1 MAYLDG
7 IDISHWQ
14 KGLNVKKV
22 DADFIILKAT
32 QGVNYKDPCFDQWAK
47 EVLDS
52 GKKLG
57 IYHFADGETSGAE
70 EAFYFWRV
78 VQKYNGKAIFVLDW
92 EANAL
97 KKGVSYAR
105 AFLDN
110 FYKVSGKRALIYT
123 SRSVTTAYN
132 WSSVAKN
139 YKLWVAGYPSSSTT
153 KYYHPSQYPNLGAWS
168 KAIIRQY
175 SDKGRVEGY
184 SGNLDIDCFYGSKA
198 DWDKI
203 AGTKVVTTTTI
214 KKEEPKKT
222 TTATTAKKTTTVKK
236 TTTTSKKTTTTKKS
250 IDTLARE
257 VIAGKWGTG
266 DSRKSKIKKAGYD
279 YNQVQA
285 RVNKYNSV
293 AKDVIKGK
301 YGTGA
306 IRTSNLKKAGYDPA
320 TVQKLVNQLL

>member
-1 MAYLDG
+1 MAYLNG

-14 KGLNVKKV
+14 RGLNISKV

-32 QGVNYKDPCFDQWAK
+32 EGVGYVDSCFDAWAK
-47 EVLDS
+47 QVIAS
-52 GKKLG
+52 KKKLG
-57 IYHFADGETSGAE
+57 IYHFADGGSSGAK
-70 EAFYFWRV
+70 EATHFWNV
-78 VQKYNGKAIFVLDW
+78 VKKYNGKAIFVLDW

-97 KKGVSYAR
+97 KRGVSYAKD
-105 AFLDN
+105 FLDS
-110 FYKVSGKRALIYT
+110 FYKLSGKRCLIYM
-123 SRSVTTAYN
+123 SKSITTEYN
-132 WSSVAKN
+132 WEKVAKD
-139 YKLWVAGYPSSSTT
+139 YKLWVASYPNNNRT
-153 KYYHPSQYPNLGAWS
+153 KYYQPAQYSNLGVWK

-175 SDKGRVEGY
+175 SSKGLVTGY
-184 SGNLDIDCFYGSKA
+184 SGNLDMDCFYGSKT
-198 DWDKI
+198 DWDEL
-203 AGTKVVTTTTI
+203 AGIKVITTT

-222 TTATTAKKTTTVKK
+222 TTTTKKTEEEK
-236 TTTTSKKTTTTKKS
+236 TTITKKS

-257 VIAGKWGTG
+257 VIAGKWGMG
-266 DSRKSKIKKAGYD
+266 DSRKTKIKKAGYD

>member
-1 MAYLDG
+1 MSYLNG

-22 DADFIILKAT
+22 SADFIIVKAT
-32 QGVNYKDPCFDQWAK
+32 EGTNYKDPCFEQWAK
-47 EVLDS
+47 DILAS

-57 IYHFADGETSGAE
+57 IYHFATGSTSGE
-70 EAFYFWRV
+70 KEATYFWKT

-97 KKGVSYAR
+97 KKGVNYAK
-105 AFLDN
+105 AFLDK
-110 FYKVSGKRALIYT
+110 FYQLSGKRALIYT

-139 YKLWVAGYPSSSTT
+139 YQLWVAGYPNNNVT
-153 KYYHPSQYPNLGAWS
+153 KYYQPAQYPNLGAWS

-175 SDKGRVEGY
+175 SSNGRVTGY
-184 SGNLDIDCFYGSKA
+184 GGNLDMDCFYGSKT
-198 DWDKI
+198 DWDRL
-203 AGTKVVTTTTI
+203 AGAKVTATTA

-222 TTATTAKKTTTVKK
+222 TT
-236 TTTTSKKTTTTKKS
+236 TTTSKKS
-250 IDTLARE
+250 IDTIARE

-266 DSRKSKIKKAGYD
+266 DTRKAKLKNAGYD

-293 AKDVIKGK
+293 AKDVVKGK
-301 YGTGA
+301 YGNGA
-306 IRTSNLKKAGYDPA
+306 TRTSNLKKAGYDPA
-320 TVQKLVNQLL
+320 TIQKLVNQLL

>member
-1 MAYLDG
+1 MTCGIVGYTGAEQAAPILLDG
-7 IDISHWQ
+7 LEKLEYRGYDSAGVAVRDGDKDTVIVKA
-14 KGLNVKKV
+14 KGR
-22 DADFIILKAT
+22 LKA
-32 QGVNYKDPCFDQWAK
+32 
-47 EVLDS
+47 L
-52 GKKLG
+52 
-57 IYHFADGETSGAE
+57 E
-70 EAFYFWRV
+70 E
-78 VQKYNGKAIFVLDW
+78 KTDNGKAIFVLDW

-198 DWDKI
+198 DWDKL
-203 AGTKVVTTTTI
+203 AGTKTTTTTV

-222 TTATTAKKTTTVKK
+222 TTTTTAKKTTTVKK
-236 TTTTSKKTTTTKKS
+236 TTTTPKKTTTTKKS
-250 IDTLARE
+250 IDTLAKE

-301 YGTGA
+301 YRTGA